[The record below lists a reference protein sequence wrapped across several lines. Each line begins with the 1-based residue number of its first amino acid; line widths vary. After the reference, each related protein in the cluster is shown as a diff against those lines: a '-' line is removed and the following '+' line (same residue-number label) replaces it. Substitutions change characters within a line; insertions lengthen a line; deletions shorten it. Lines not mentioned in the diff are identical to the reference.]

1 MADVERLASHNICYL
16 TTTGRVTGRP
26 HRVEIWFALKGYT
39 LYILH
44 GGGIGDWVKNVLRHP
59 MVTVTIGGSEFA
71 GNARLLVKGEEEDA
85 LARQLLAEK
94 YQRTEDDLDEWL
106 ATATALAVDLVT

>member
-1 MADVERLASHNICYL
+1 MVDLEHLAAQDVCYL

-26 HRVEIWFALKGYT
+26 HRIEIWFALHGHT
-39 LYILH
+39 LYMLH
-44 GGGIGDWVKNVLRHP
+44 EGMGDWVKNVMRQP
-59 MVTVTIGGSEFA
+59 KVTVIIEDNEFA

-94 YQRTEDDLDEWL
+94 YQKTEDDLDEWL
-106 ATATALAVDLVT
+106 ANALAVAVDLVV